1 MNTTHDTPTPRI
13 RVRLT
18 PTELR
23 RLQRRRD
30 RYAVRLACKAMRL
43 GRGTEGGE

>member
-1 MNTTHDTPTPRI
+1 MTTNVNDTRI

-18 PTELR
+18 PTEAR

-30 RYAVRLACKAMRL
+30 RYAVRLACRKL
-43 GRGTEGGE
+43 KLERGTEGGE

>member
-1 MNTTHDTPTPRI
+1 MTTNVNDTRI

-18 PTELR
+18 STELR

-30 RYAVRLACKAMRL
+30 RYAVRLACRRLRL